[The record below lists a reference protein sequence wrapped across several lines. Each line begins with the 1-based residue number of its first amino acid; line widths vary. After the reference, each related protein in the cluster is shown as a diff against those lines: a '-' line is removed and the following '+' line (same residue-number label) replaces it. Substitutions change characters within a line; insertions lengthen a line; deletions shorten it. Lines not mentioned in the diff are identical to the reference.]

1 MMIYRTIRLAVFLSL
16 LFVPVQLLAQNP
28 PTQINLE
35 GFDAF
40 VEKVMKDW
48 KVPGLSLAIVKDG
61 KIVYA
66 KGYGFRDVVKKLP
79 VTPDTLFAIGSNSKS
94 FTAAALGILADDGK
108 LDFDK
113 PVREYLPDF
122 RLHDEYATANLRVR
136 DLVSHQSGL
145 PRHDLLWYGSPLS
158 RKELFDRLRY
168 LEPSRKLHEK
178 FQYNNLMFMAAGVLV
193 ERLSGMTWEEF
204 IAKRIFEPLAM
215 KTSNT
220 SVNTSKRSADFS
232 LPYADTKGEMKEI
245 PFRNIDAIG
254 PAGSINSSVNEMS
267 NWLAMQMAKGK
278 FNDKQVIS
286 EKSLAENH
294 KPHILTSDQLSPY
307 EEMTYG
313 SYAMGWSVSSYRGH
327 LFRSHSGGIDGFISQ
342 MWVLPKDQLGVVVLT
357 NSGTNASGVVVYNV
371 LDRAFGLNEIDW
383 NQRTKA
389 DLLKASGAQIKARAD
404 DEAAR
409 KKDTQPSHPLADY
422 VGEFEHPGYGK
433 LLVTLEG
440 DALKVDLHGL
450 GAKLKHHHYDV
461 FQGIADS
468 ASMGAGAF
476 VGLKVNFLVN
486 KAGQVDRVTL
496 PLEPAVKEI
505 VFTRKVKPKIS
516 EAGSN

>member
-1 MMIYRTIRLAVFLSL
+1 MTQRMFRLVVFFAL
-16 LFVPVQLLAQNP
+16 LFAPVPLSAQTT
-28 PTQINLE
+28 PTQINLD

-61 KIVYA
+61 KVVYA
-66 KGYGFRDVVKKLP
+66 KGYGFRDVAKKLP

-108 LDFDK
+108 LDWDK
-113 PVREYLPDF
+113 PVREYMPDF

-145 PRHDLLWYGSPLS
+145 PRHDLLWYGSPFS

-178 FQYNNLMFMAAGVLV
+178 FQYNNLMFMTAGVLV
-193 ERLSGMTWEEF
+193 EKLSGMSWEQF
-204 IAKRIFEPLAM
+204 IAKRIFEPLGM

-220 SVNTSKRSADFS
+220 SVNDSKRSADFA
-232 LPYADTKGEMKEI
+232 LPYQEIKGEMKEI

-267 NWLAMQMAKGK
+267 NWLAMQLAKGK
-278 FNDKQVIS
+278 FNGKQVIS

-294 KPHILTSDQLSPY
+294 KPQILTSDQLPPY

-313 SYAMGWSVSSYRGH
+313 SYAMGWGVNSYRGH

-342 MWVLPKDQLGVVVLT
+342 MWTLPKDQLGIVVLT
-357 NSGTNASGVVVYNV
+357 NSGTTASGIVVYNIM
-371 LDRAFGLNEIDW
+371 DRALGLSEIDW
-383 NQRTKA
+383 NQRTKNDQA
-389 DLLKASGAQIKARAD
+389 KAGLAQVKARAD

-409 KKDTQPSHPLADY
+409 KKDTKPSQALADY
-422 VGEFEHPGYGK
+422 VGEFEHSGYGK
-433 LLVTLEG
+433 LLVTMEG
-440 DALKVDLHGL
+440 DALKIDLHGL
-450 GAKLKHHHYDV
+450 DTKLKHYHYDV
-461 FQGIADS
+461 FQGVVDS

-476 VGLKVNFLVN
+476 VGMKVSFLTN
-486 KAGQVDRVTL
+486 KAGAVDRVTL
-496 PLEPAVKEI
+496 PLESSVKDI
-505 VFTRKVKPKIS
+505 VFTRKEKPKTVPAS
-516 EAGSN
+516 SN

>member
-1 MMIYRTIRLAVFLSL
+1 MNQPILRLALFLTL
-16 LFVPVQLLAQNP
+16 LFVPVQLLAQTA
-28 PTQINLE
+28 PTQLNLE

-48 KVPGLSLAIVKDG
+48 KVPGLSLAIVKEG

-66 KGYGFRDVVKKLP
+66 KGYGYRDVAKKLP

-94 FTAAALGILADDGK
+94 FTAAALGILADEGK

-122 RLHDEYATANLRVR
+122 RLYDEYATANLRVR

-145 PRHDLLWYGSPLS
+145 PRHDLLWYGSTLT
-158 RKELFDRLRY
+158 RKELFDRLRH

-178 FQYNNLMFMAAGVLV
+178 YQYNNLMFMTAGVLV
-193 ERLSGMTWEEF
+193 ERLSGMSWEEF

-215 KTSNT
+215 KTSNM
-220 SVNTSKRSADFS
+220 SVSVSQRSADFAQ
-232 LPYADTKGEMKEI
+232 PYGETKGEIKEI

-267 NWLAMQMAKGK
+267 NWLAMQLAKGK
-278 FNDKQVIS
+278 FNGKQVIS

-294 KPHILTSDQLSPY
+294 KPHILTSDQPPPY
-307 EEMTYG
+307 EELSYG
-313 SYAMGWSVSSYRGH
+313 SYAMGWGVSTYRGH
-327 LFRSHSGGIDGFISQ
+327 LVLAHSGGIDGFISQ
-342 MWVLPKDQLGVVVLT
+342 MRVLPKDQLGVVVLT
-357 NSGTNASGVVVYNV
+357 NSGSTASAVVVYNI

-383 NQRTKA
+383 NLRTKT
-389 DLLKASGAQIKARAD
+389 DLAKASGAQIKARAES
-404 DEAAR
+404 EAAR

-422 VGEFEHPGYGK
+422 AGEFEHPGYGK

-450 GAKLKHHHYDV
+450 GAKLKHYHYDI
-461 FQGIADS
+461 FQGIEES
-468 ASMGAGAF
+468 ASMGAGAL
-476 VGLKVNFLVN
+476 VGVKISFLAD
-486 KAGQVDRVTL
+486 KAGQIDRVTL
-496 PLEPAVKEI
+496 PLEPSVKDV
-505 VFTRKVKPKIS
+505 VFTRKAKPAETVSGK
-516 EAGSN
+516 